1 MFPLG
6 FGLLALIL
14 LLQSLPILLVEIV
27 GEAGIGLDLLITV
40 AVLAWLFAARR
51 GEIIDVSP
59 YTHYSG
65 TGGLC
70 CGRRQD
76 ARWRGAT

>member
-27 GEAGIGLDLLITV
+27 GEAGIGLDLLIS
-40 AVLAWLFAARR
+40 AGVLLWIGSQGNAWLRKSLQESGFKL
-51 GEIIDVSP
+51 VSG
-59 YTHYSG
+59 SE
-65 TGGLC
+65 
-70 CGRRQD
+70 Q
-76 ARWRGAT
+76 AN